1 MVPGN
6 YARPQAPCIPLGM
19 KGGRLTGGSSA
30 RKDIVPA
37 SRHLWRYQPRPP
49 GFSGTRCHRTTDDRT
64 YIGEITARNQGC
76 LSFWAQVYVGGAS
89 GLIADSTAIRH
100 CPIRNKS
107 LRSFF
112 RTSRRPCGFTI
123 PRAAHGRV
131 RTANT
136 ASSAT
141 AVQIFL
147 LVPPGV
153 SAVLA
158 GATEPVSNA
167 DADKSWRQ
175 PICSAKAT
183 MMPAGPRR

>member
-1 MVPGN
+1 VVGW
-6 YARPQAPCIPLGM
+6 L
-19 KGGRLTGGSSA
+19 GGSSA
-30 RKDIVPA
+30 RKGIVPA
-37 SRHLWRYQPRPP
+37 SHHLWRYQPRPP

-89 GLIADSTAIRH
+89 GLIADRTAIRH

-141 AVQIFL
+141 AVQIFYSSHPGSRRCWRGS
-147 LVPPGV
+147 VSRSAMPMRTSHGV
-153 SAVLA
+153 SRSVRP
-158 GATEPVSNA
+158 G
-167 DADKSWRQ
+167 
-175 PICSAKAT
+175 
-183 MMPAGPRR
+183 RR

>member
-1 MVPGN
+1 VV
-6 YARPQAPCIPLGM
+6 
-19 KGGRLTGGSSA
+19 GRLGGPST
-30 RKDIVPA
+30 RKGIVPA
-37 SRHLWRYQPRPP
+37 SDHLWSYQPRPP

-89 GLIADSTAIRH
+89 GLIADSTAMRH

-112 RTSRRPCGFTI
+112 RTSLRPCGFTI
-123 PRAAHGRV
+123 PRAAQGRV

-141 AVQIFL
+141 AVQIFYSSHRKGGQ
-147 LVPPGV
+147 LVDGSVQRARGSTARQHPGGPCCARAQAAERLRRA
-153 SAVLA
+153 SA
-158 GATEPVSNA
+158 
-167 DADKSWRQ
+167 
-175 PICSAKAT
+175 
-183 MMPAGPRR
+183 